1 MKQSNTWKKLKFAAK
16 FGQKEALVKAEPE
29 VEEDVLYKILA
40 APDPSFRN
48 RVPQSKTRSVFWL
61 FWYAAS
67 DNTG

>member
-16 FGQKEALVKAEPE
+16 FGQKEALVKTEPE

-48 RVPQSKTRSVFWL
+48 RVPQF
-61 FWYAAS
+61 
-67 DNTG
+67 